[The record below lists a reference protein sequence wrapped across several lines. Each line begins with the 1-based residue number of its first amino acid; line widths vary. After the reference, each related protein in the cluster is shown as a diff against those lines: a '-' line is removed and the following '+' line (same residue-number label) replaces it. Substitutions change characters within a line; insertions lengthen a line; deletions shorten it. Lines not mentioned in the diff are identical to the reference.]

1 MSGFTITSR
10 SLQQWPE
17 AAERGPEEA
26 IQRVQYGA
34 RPFTLQHGDLLAKGE
49 DLQRRIAATAE
60 EDSKHREHGE
70 DEFEHGSIPC
80 NTA

>member
-1 MSGFTITSR
+1 VRPSGSLTASR
-10 SLQQWPE
+10 REIGLLIPSPAWPE

-60 EDSKHREHGE
+60 EDSKHREQ
-70 DEFEHGSIPC
+70 
-80 NTA
+80 